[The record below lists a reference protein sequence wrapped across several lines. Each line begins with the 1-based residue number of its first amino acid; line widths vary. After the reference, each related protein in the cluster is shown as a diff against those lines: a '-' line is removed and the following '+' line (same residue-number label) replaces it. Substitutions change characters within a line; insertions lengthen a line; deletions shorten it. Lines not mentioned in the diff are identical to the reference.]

1 MGLSYPELRSARK
14 PAQGTRDGLRAAIA
28 HNTVISMK
36 YVVLVPAFALAGC
49 TSQQFTEFFN
59 PAAAVPEVPEAIE
72 VVAPAPE
79 PVAPPKPPVATLDP
93 TPPPPPPPAARTVE
107 QFDTTTAE
115 DRAEATAAPEPA
127 GETKL
132 GTTIATLGSPA
143 DPGIWL
149 KTPLV
154 SELLPGRVEYKGK
167 SVNLELRPSG
177 GVAGSG
183 SQISLPAMRLLDA
196 PLTGLLELTV
206 YKD

>member
-1 MGLSYPELRSARK
+1 
-14 PAQGTRDGLRAAIA
+14 
-28 HNTVISMK
+28 MK
-36 YVVLVPAFALAGC
+36 YVVLFPALILAGC
-49 TSQQFTEFFN
+49 AQPLLQGPNSTTG
-59 PAAAVPEVPEAIE
+59 
-72 VVAPAPE
+72 APDVMP
-79 PVAPPKPPVATLDP
+79 ATLDS
-93 TPPPPPPPAARTVE
+93 TPPPAPPSAARTVA

-115 DRAEATAAPEPA
+115 DRAVATAAPQPA
-127 GETKL
+127 SETNL
-132 GTTIATLGSPA
+132 GKTVATLGSPA

-154 SELLPGRVEYKGK
+154 QTLVSGRAVYGANGK

-177 GVAGSG
+177 GAAGSG